1 MPSTAQSSVADTVPD
16 STASLPTTD
25 GSQMRHAAWLR
36 DLEGAQH
43 LFDADVAYFLTTASA
58 INSQSK
64 TVVMTAEH
72 SRLLTTGQV
81 ELKNYSVL
89 KPPPIADHF
98 RGLYTSLHDSIVA
111 GTAAPLLTLDDFP
124 ARPPQIPSHH
134 LISPDRIIQI
144 DMKLRNNLLALIT
157 SRGRRR
163 HYQDLTRSGCELLR
177 IIAADAKAS
186 ASVYVQSPHIR
197 KLKAQLEVMKKMTMT
212 KISMVEFDA
221 IRDGIEEIND
231 QLEAGDRMT
240 DVQLCDHYIGL
251 LQKLNSHGVRLALEI
266 KLTNNR
272 VNYGDVEQTIVAI
285 TQVLTSF
292 LIGDE
297 IASISN
303 DADGRLLTLAET
315 SEGPPKDPAKT
326 AIVPKDPCKFC
337 GRMHFHRNCFKNPKA
352 DAETQKKAA
361 PIAPSSPAALAY
373 KKKFPSKEDQS
384 SSAKKS
390 FDAAQKV
397 VKDDEPEEAQLLW
410 LARLTTTSSLAM
422 T

>member
-1 MPSTAQSSVADTVPD
+1 
-16 STASLPTTD
+16 
-25 GSQMRHAAWLR
+25 MRHAAWLR

-72 SRLLTTGQV
+72 SRLLTTGQI

-303 DADGRLLTLAET
+303 DTDGRLLTLAET

-337 GRMHFHRNCFKNPKA
+337 GRMHFHRNCFMPLILIEVSI
-352 DAETQKKAA
+352 AELTDHGVIGRA
-361 PIAPSSPAALAY
+361 SSLSAMA
-373 KKKFPSKEDQS
+373 S
-384 SSAKKS
+384 SSNLKIMVS
-390 FDAAQKV
+390 FYVRVMQPLPEPDRTFMLELDSLQTIGVVIDEVASRFKV
-397 VKDDEPEEAQLLW
+397 DKERIRVLYAG
-410 LARLTTTSSLAM
+410 R
-422 T
+422 